1 MEYKDYYKLLGVSRT
16 ASQDEIKKTY
26 RKLARKYHPDV
37 SKEPNAEERFKEI
50 NEAYEV
56 LGDADKRRAYDDLGA
71 NWKSGQDFRP
81 PPGWEDI
88 FSGGFRGAGPGAG
101 RAGPGF
107 GGGEAGFSDFFESLF
122 GGGARRA
129 GGRRPGGGF
138 QARGADQTAR
148 IEITLEQAAHGG
160 SMPVQLGN
168 GRKLQVK
175 IPAGV
180 TEGQRIRLAGQGGP
194 GAGGGPSG
202 DLFLEVAIRP
212 HPWFRVEGRDLHLDL
227 PVTPWEAALGATVNV
242 PTLGGR
248 VELKIPPGS
257 QSGRR
262 LRLKGKG
269 LAGKPPGDQYVTLQ
283 IHTPPAGS
291 EAARKFYERMQKEM
305 PFDPRAH
312 LG

>member
-1 MEYKDYYKLLGVSRT
+1 
-16 ASQDEIKKTY
+16 
-26 RKLARKYHPDV
+26 
-37 SKEPNAEERFKEI
+37 
-50 NEAYEV
+50 
-56 LGDADKRRAYDDLGA
+56 
-71 NWKSGQDFRP
+71 
-81 PPGWEDI
+81 
-88 FSGGFRGAGPGAG
+88 
-101 RAGPGF
+101 
-107 GGGEAGFSDFFESLF
+107 
-122 GGGARRA
+122 
-129 GGRRPGGGF
+129 
-138 QARGADQTAR
+138 
-148 IEITLEQAAHGG
+148 
-160 SMPVQLGN
+160 MPVQLGN

>member
-1 MEYKDYYKLLGVSRT
+1 MEYKDYYKLLGVSRG
-16 ASQDEIKKTY
+16 ASQDEIKKAY

-37 SKEPNAEERFKEI
+37 SKEPNAEERFKEV

-56 LGDADKRRAYDDLGA
+56 LGDVEKRRAYDDLGG
-71 NWKSGQDFRP
+71 NWRSGQDFRP

-88 FSGGFRGAGPGAG
+88 FGGVRGGG
-101 RAGPGF
+101 RAAPGF
-107 GGGEAGFSDFFESLF
+107 GEEGGFSDFFETLF
-122 GGGARRA
+122 GGGRRA
-129 GGRRPGGGF
+129 GGGRTGGGF
-138 QARGADQTAR
+138 QARGADQAAR

-160 SMPVQLGN
+160 SMSVQLGS

-194 GAGGGPSG
+194 GVGGGPSG

-212 HPWFRVEGRDLHLDL
+212 HPRFRVEGRDIQLDL

-262 LRLKGKG
+262 LRLKGRG
-269 LAGKPPGDQYVTLQ
+269 MPGQPPGDQYVILQ
-283 IHTPPAGS
+283 IVTPPADTPQ
-291 EAARKFYERMQKEM
+291 ARSFYERMQKEL

-312 LG
+312 LK

>member
-1 MEYKDYYKLLGVSRT
+1 MEYKDYYKLLGVSRG
-16 ASQDEIKKTY
+16 ASQDEIKKAY

-56 LGDADKRRAYDDLGA
+56 LGDAQKRRAYDDLGA
-71 NWKSGQDFRP
+71 NWRSGEDFRP

-88 FSGGFRGAGPGAG
+88 FGGVRGGA
-101 RAGPGF
+101 RAAPGF
-107 GGGEAGFSDFFESLF
+107 GEEGGFSDFFETLF
-122 GGGARRA
+122 GGGFRRA
-129 GGRRPGGGF
+129 PGGRGGGGF
-138 QARGADQTAR
+138 QARGADQAAR

-160 SMPVQLGN
+160 SMSVQLGS

-194 GAGGGPSG
+194 GVGGGPSG

-212 HPWFRVEGRDLHLDL
+212 HARFRVEGRDIHLDL

-242 PTLGGR
+242 PTLAGR
-248 VELKIPPGS
+248 VELKIPSGS
-257 QSGRR
+257 RSGRR
-262 LRLKGKG
+262 LRLKGRG
-269 LAGKPPGDQYVTLQ
+269 LPGHPPGDQYVILQ
-283 IHTPPAGS
+283 IVTPPADTPQ
-291 EAARKFYERMQKEM
+291 ARSFYERMQKEL

-312 LG
+312 LK